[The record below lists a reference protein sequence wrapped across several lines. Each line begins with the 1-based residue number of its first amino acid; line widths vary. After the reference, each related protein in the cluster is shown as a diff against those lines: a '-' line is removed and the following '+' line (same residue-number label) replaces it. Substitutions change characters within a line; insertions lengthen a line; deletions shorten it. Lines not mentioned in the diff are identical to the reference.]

1 MSAGLPLF
9 VLVGLMLSAA
19 FALRTRWEMQI
30 DPDPQ
35 PDHRLA
41 GFEAV
46 KAMVVAALLFGL
58 LGPLVGHLI
67 VFGFTAVART
77 GRHLLD
83 PTAHLFLAMFA
94 YLLGGVP
101 ALATG
106 ALAGALRPWLGGW
119 RGVLLMGVLAFAVTW
134 LLWAGWTLRS
144 PAPGIST
151 LSRLQSLLAP
161 AAVLGVPAGLL
172 CGWLYQWR
180 SGRDD

>member
-1 MSAGLPLF
+1 MNPGIAFFL
-9 VLVGLMLSAA
+9 LVGLTLSAA
-19 FALRTRWEMQI
+19 FALRARWEMQL

-41 GFEAV
+41 GFETLKSMLV
-46 KAMVVAALLFGL
+46 GALLFGV

-67 VFGFTAVART
+67 VFGFTAVARLDS
-77 GRHLLD
+77 HLLD

-119 RGVLLMGVLAFAVTW
+119 RGVVAMGVLAFAVTW

-144 PAPGIST
+144 PAPGMNI

-161 AAVLGVPAGLL
+161 AAVLGVPAGLV
-172 CGWLYQWR
+172 CGWLFQRR
-180 SGRDD
+180 SARND

>member
-1 MSAGLPLF
+1 MNMGLTLF
-9 VLVGLMLSAA
+9 VAVGLMLSAA
-19 FALRTRWEMQI
+19 FALRTRWEMQM

-41 GFEAV
+41 GFETL
-46 KAMVVAALLFGL
+46 KAMLMGALLFGVV
-58 LGPLVGHLI
+58 GPLVGHLI
-67 VFGFTAVART
+67 VFAFTAV
-77 GRHLLD
+77 GRLDRQLLD
-83 PTAHLFLAMFA
+83 PTAHLFLAVFA

-119 RGVLLMGVLAFAVTW
+119 RGVVAMGVLAFAVTW

-144 PAPGIST
+144 PAFGMST

-161 AAVLGVPAGLL
+161 AAVLGVPAGLV
-172 CGWLYQWR
+172 CGWLYQRR
-180 SGRDD
+180 SGRND